1 MKYIYVYIVC
11 LFLAGWGVGCVEDP
25 VIEGG
30 LRNAQEPSVRTVE
43 ILKSTASS
51 VTVSG
56 EVTRENGAPVTEAG
70 FCWGHESDFP
80 FREDARKA
88 VSEGKKTYETTIE
101 NLVNDV
107 EYYVRAYAIN
117 AVDTAY
123 GEVLSF
129 RTKDGLG
136 SVRTS
141 TPVDVRSSSARC
153 GGVITAPGEAEVELR
168 GVYLMAGP
176 EPSAADSLIECEME
190 ADSFYCDI
198 TGLKPETTYY
208 VRAFAKN
215 KYGEYNGAKVE
226 MFRTTNGF
234 PVLDNESFALVKAD
248 YTFAEFSLV
257 VTDEGDAPVTACGFC
272 FGEQASPTIE
282 NADTIVCG
290 SGAGTFT
297 GRIEKMQQQ
306 KGYYVRAYATNAYGT
321 VYSEG
326 EGIHTVLESEL
337 PTVATGEVTDI
348 RSGTARVT
356 GEVLAEG
363 VSPVSESG
371 VCWGTDANPTLNAC
385 EGFLALSS
393 GKGPIEGIIDGLR
406 GGETYYVRIY
416 ARNEA
421 GVTYGESVSFQTSA
435 IFGKSI
441 SFEGSSLIPGSAAFC
456 VMMGSSG
463 FLLGGDTGSEYTD
476 AFWRYRE
483 EDGWKSLK
491 PQPERLSGQA
501 GFSIGFGV
509 WAFGGED
516 KTGKTCDSLYVYS
529 TLDNSWS
536 PVLDD
541 WQSRPK
547 GMYRAA
553 CCVLDDQA
561 FLMGGRRGNE
571 EIDEVWMY
579 DPRALAWSRKANFP
593 EKQYGGVAV
602 VLNDRIYAGLGI
614 VGRNNPSLKY
624 TSRLWSTDASAEAWE
639 EETPF
644 PGESLQAGVAYGN
657 QLYGVDSSGY
667 VWCYDASSKA
677 WTRKSQLP
685 DSNRTVHC
693 MYVLDDLIYIGLGS
707 SSDSLITYDPSW
719 DN

>member
-107 EYYVRAYAIN
+107 E
-117 AVDTAY
+117 
-123 GEVLSF
+123 
-129 RTKDGLG
+129 
-136 SVRTS
+136 
-141 TPVDVRSSSARC
+141 
-153 GGVITAPGEAEVELR
+153 
-168 GVYLMAGP
+168 
-176 EPSAADSLIECEME
+176 
-190 ADSFYCDI
+190 
-198 TGLKPETTYY
+198 
-208 VRAFAKN
+208 
-215 KYGEYNGAKVE
+215 
-226 MFRTTNGF
+226 
-234 PVLDNESFALVKAD
+234 
-248 YTFAEFSLV
+248 
-257 VTDEGDAPVTACGFC
+257 
-272 FGEQASPTIE
+272 
-282 NADTIVCG
+282 
-290 SGAGTFT
+290 
-297 GRIEKMQQQ
+297 
-306 KGYYVRAYATNAYGT
+306 YYVRAYATNAYGT

-435 IFGKSI
+435 IFGESI

-624 TSRLWSTDASAEAWE
+624 TSRLWSTDASAESWE